1 MRRTKTLLV
10 STALGLSLVLSAC
23 GGGDDGGSD
32 AGGTESSSE
41 SSESPTEAES
51 PAETPTP
58 TESDEASPESAAYCE
73 DLSAAQEQF
82 TTLSQGDVGQ
92 FEKAIST
99 LRDLSDAAP
108 SVVASDWEALL
119 VPLNKLESA
128 LSRAGLKFEDLE
140 GLSQGQIPRGVDPQQ
155 LQKLGTELQGLASA
169 EVNEAGAAIEEH
181 AASECDIQLGQ

>member
-32 AGGTESSSE
+32 AGSTESSSE

-51 PAETPTP
+51 P
-58 TESDEASPESAAYCE
+58 TESADASPESAAYCE
-73 DLSAAQEQF
+73 DLTSAEEQF
-82 TTLSQGDVGQ
+82 TSLAQGDVGQ
-92 FEKAIST
+92 FEEAIST
-99 LRDLSDAAP
+99 LRELGDAAP
-108 SVVASDWEALL
+108 SEVASDWEALL
-119 VPLNKLESA
+119 VPLNQLESA
-128 LSRAGLKFEDLE
+128 LDRAGLKFDDLE